1 MVSNTARLKPRNS
14 CLLGTLT
21 DWFCLCTP
29 DWAGNKL
36 TTSAEGGVEG
46 GFCVKRSSTNNML
59 SLILL
64 RLLTKSITVQPLVS
78 YVHFFCLIWLKGL
91 LLLNLKNSLTVRYQC
106 RCGSK
111 LPFVFGALFAGTWQV
126 WKRTDTSSA
135 IERARNS
142 FSFLPK
148 QITIH
153 LASRHGNWII
163 SYPQYLHQP
172 FIDWFWFFLLWPETE
187 ECVNTAGENTLKT
200 LLTPRDKY
208 KLRFRGQ
215 FLWLLRW
222 HFRFELEFL

>member
-1 MVSNTARLKPRNS
+1 MFSNTARLKARNS

-64 RLLTKSITVQPLVS
+64 RLSTKSITVQPLVS

-91 LLLNLKNSLTVRYQC
+91 LLLNLKNSLTVGFQC

-111 LPFVFGALFAGTWQV
+111 LPFVFGALFAGTWRV
-126 WKRTDTSSA
+126 WKEQIQVQPSK
-135 IERARNS
+135 ERATR
-142 FSFLPK
+142 FL
-148 QITIH
+148 
-153 LASRHGNWII
+153 
-163 SYPQYLHQP
+163 
-172 FIDWFWFFLLWPETE
+172 FLLS
-187 ECVNTAGENTLKT
+187 
-200 LLTPRDKY
+200 
-208 KLRFRGQ
+208 
-215 FLWLLRW
+215 
-222 HFRFELEFL
+222 